1 MSINQGLALPDLSVT
16 LTPVSPLSIST
27 PARLTS
33 VATAKLPRLILLGL
47 ALAYI
52 VAGLFMR
59 DPWKTDDAV
68 GLATMITAIR
78 EGGITWLL
86 PQVGHLAHAEEGPL
100 ITWVGAICI
109 WLFGPFIGDIT
120 AGRLPNLLWFGI
132 TATSVWYGTYLL
144 GRRAEAQPLALP
156 FGGEPEPR
164 DYGRML
170 ADAALLLLLA
180 TVGILQRTHET
191 TVVPAIM
198 ACQAL
203 AFYSLAR
210 TVDRPVTG
218 STTLGIAL
226 AASFLTRGWIG
237 ALPIMV
243 GALLAFYPRGPLW
256 KCKRWLPWAAALAA
270 ALILAWWIPATQA
283 SEYWIRNWKTWNLAS
298 FAVPAWHDLGRTL
311 RDLPWY
317 LWPTWPLALLAIWRW
332 RAWIYAPHI
341 WLPLM
346 LLICSALVL
355 FGLDEASDSEYVLLA
370 VPCAVL
376 GAFSLPTLRR
386 GVVNTLDWFA
396 VMCFSLTAAT
406 AWLGWIALHFHW
418 PAQIARNIGRQT
430 TGYEPVIS
438 WVAFALA
445 VVFTLGWIALV
456 VWRLRVKPQAL
467 WRGTVLSAG
476 GLTVTWTLLV
486 LLWQPAVDYARSY
499 RTVSGELAQ
508 ALAQNLRPGECVR
521 GLSLGS
527 GQRASFLIFNNL
539 TFTFDSKCT
548 LVLQQTTNQSLRD
561 NTAAYSDSADVL
573 WQGGRR
579 ADRQEVFRLL
589 RVGPTR

>member
-1 MSINQGLALPDLSVT
+1 M
-16 LTPVSPLSIST
+16 SPLSFST

-86 PQVGHLAHAEEGPL
+86 PQVGLLAHAEEGPL

-132 TATSVWYGTYLL
+132 TASSVWYGTYLL
-144 GRRAEAQPLALP
+144 GRRSEAQPLALP

-210 TVDRPVTG
+210 SVDRPVTG
-218 STTLGIAL
+218 TTTLGIAL
-226 AASFLTRGWIG
+226 AASFLTRGWVG
-237 ALPIMV
+237 AIPIMI
-243 GALLAFYPRGPLW
+243 GALLAFYPRSQLW
-256 KCKRWLPWAAALAA
+256 KCKRWLPWAVLVTV
-270 ALILAWWIPATQA
+270 ALILAWWIPA
-283 SEYWIRNWKTWNLAS
+283 SESSQYWIRNWKTWNLTS
-298 FAVPAWHDLGRTL
+298 FALPTWHDMGRTL

-317 LWPTWPLALLAIWRW
+317 LWPTWPLALLAVWRW
-332 RAWIYAPHI
+332 REWIYAPHI

-346 LLICSALVL
+346 LLVCAALVL
-355 FGLDEASDSEYVLLA
+355 FVLEEASDSEYVMLA

-406 AWLGWIALHFHW
+406 AWLGWVALHFNW
-418 PAQIARNIGRQT
+418 PAQISRNIARQT

-438 WVAFALA
+438 WGAFTLA
-445 VVFTLGWIALV
+445 VIFTVAWIALV
-456 VWRLRVKPQAL
+456 VWRLRVRPQAL

-476 GLTVTWTLLV
+476 GLTVTWILLV

-499 RTVSGELAQ
+499 RTVSGQLAQ
-508 ALAQNLRPGECVR
+508 ALAQHARPGECVR

-527 GQRASFLIFNNL
+527 GQRASFLIFDNL
-539 TFTFDSKCT
+539 TFTFDAKCT
-548 LVLQQTTNQSLRD
+548 LILQQTNNQSLRD
-561 NTAAYSDSADVL
+561 NTAAYSDGADVL

-589 RVGPTR
+589 RVGPNR

>member
-1 MSINQGLALPDLSVT
+1 M
-16 LTPVSPLSIST
+16 
-27 PARLTS
+27 
-33 VATAKLPRLILLGL
+33 ATAKLPRLILLGL
-47 ALAYI
+47 SLAYI

-86 PQVGHLAHAEEGPL
+86 PQVGLLAHAEEGPL
-100 ITWVGAICI
+100 ITWVGAASI
-109 WLFGPFIGDIT
+109 WLFGPFVGDIT
-120 AGRLPNLLWFGI
+120 AGRLPNLLWFAI
-132 TATSVWYGTYLL
+132 TASSVWYGTYLL
-144 GRRAEAQPLALP
+144 GRRTEAQPLALP
-156 FGGEPEPR
+156 FGGEPAPR

-210 TVDRPVTG
+210 SVDRPVTG
-218 STTLGIAL
+218 TTTLGIAL
-226 AASFLTRGWIG
+226 AASFLTRGWVG
-237 ALPIMV
+237 ALPIMI
-243 GALLAFYPRGPLW
+243 GALLAFYPRSQLW
-256 KCKRWLPWAAALAA
+256 KCKRWLPWAALVTV
-270 ALILAWWIPATQA
+270 ALILAWWIPASES

-298 FAVPAWHDLGRTL
+298 FAWPSWRDMDRTL

-317 LWPTWPLALLAIWRW
+317 LWPTWPLALLAVWRW

-346 LLICSALVL
+346 LLACSALVL
-355 FGLDEASDSEYVLLA
+355 FGLDEATDSEYVMLV

-406 AWLGWIALHFHW
+406 AWLGWVALHFNW
-418 PAQIARNIGRQT
+418 PAQISRNIARQT

-438 WVAFALA
+438 WTA
-445 VVFTLGWIALV
+445 FTLAAIFTVAWIALV
-456 VWRLRVKPQAL
+456 VWRLRVRPQAL

-476 GLTVTWTLLV
+476 GLTVTWILLV

-499 RTVSGELAQ
+499 RTVSGQLAQ
-508 ALAQNLRPGECVR
+508 ALEQNMRPGECVR

-539 TFTFDSKCT
+539 TFTFDAKCT
-548 LVLQQTTNQSLRD
+548 LILQQTSNQSLRD
-561 NTAAYSDSADVL
+561 NTAAYSDGADVL

-589 RVGPTR
+589 RVGANR

>member
-1 MSINQGLALPDLSVT
+1 
-16 LTPVSPLSIST
+16 
-27 PARLTS
+27 
-33 VATAKLPRLILLGL
+33 
-47 ALAYI
+47 
-52 VAGLFMR
+52 MR

-86 PQVGHLAHAEEGPL
+86 PQVGLLAHAEEGPL
-100 ITWVGAICI
+100 ITWVGAASI
-109 WLFGPFIGDIT
+109 WLFGPFVGDIT

-156 FGGEPEPR
+156 FGGEPAPR

-210 TVDRPVTG
+210 SVDRPVTG
-218 STTLGIAL
+218 TTTLGIAL
-226 AASFLTRGWIG
+226 AASFLTRGWVG
-237 ALPIMV
+237 ALPIMI
-243 GALLAFYPRGPLW
+243 GALLAFYPRSQLW
-256 KCKRWLPWAAALAA
+256 KCKRWLPWTVLVTV
-270 ALILAWWIPATQA
+270 ALILAWWIPA
-283 SEYWIRNWKTWNLAS
+283 SESSQYWVRNWKTWNLAS
-298 FAVPAWHDLGRTL
+298 FAWPSWHDIGRTL

-317 LWPTWPLALLAIWRW
+317 LWPTWPLALLAVWRW

-346 LLICSALVL
+346 LLACSALVL
-355 FGLDEASDSEYVLLA
+355 FGLDEATDSEYVLLA

-406 AWLGWIALHFHW
+406 AWLGWVALHFNW
-418 PAQIARNIGRQT
+418 PAQISRNIARQT

-438 WVAFALA
+438 WTA
-445 VVFTLGWIALV
+445 FTLAAIFTVAWIALV
-456 VWRLRVKPQAL
+456 VWRLRVRPQAL

-476 GLTVTWTLLV
+476 GLTVTWILLV

-499 RTVSGELAQ
+499 RTVSGQLAQ
-508 ALAQNLRPGECVR
+508 ALEQNTRPGECVR

-539 TFTFDSKCT
+539 TFTFDAKCT
-548 LVLQQTTNQSLRD
+548 LILQQTSNQSLRD
-561 NTAAYSDSADVL
+561 NTAAYSDGADVL

-589 RVGPTR
+589 RVGANR

>member
-1 MSINQGLALPDLSVT
+1 M
-16 LTPVSPLSIST
+16 
-27 PARLTS
+27 
-33 VATAKLPRLILLGL
+33 ATAKLPRLILLGL
-47 ALAYI
+47 SLAYI

-68 GLATMITAIR
+68 GLATMLTAIR

-109 WLFGPFIGDIT
+109 WLFGPIIGDIP

-198 ACQAL
+198 AWQAL

-210 TVDRPVTG
+210 SIDRPLTG

-226 AASFLTRGWIG
+226 AASFLTRGWVG

-243 GALLAFYPRGPLW
+243 GALLAFYPRSRLW
-256 KCKRWLPWAAALAA
+256 KCRRWLPWTALLAAL
-270 ALILAWWIPATQA
+270 LILAWWIPASHS
-283 SEYWIRNWKTWNLAS
+283 SEYWIRNWKTWNLSS
-298 FAVPAWHDLGRTL
+298 FAIPTWHDTGRML

-332 RAWIYAPHI
+332 RAWLYSPHI
-341 WLPLM
+341 WLPLT
-346 LLICSALVL
+346 LLACSLVVL
-355 FGLDEASDSEYVLLA
+355 FGLEEASDSEYVLLA

-406 AWLGWIALHFHW
+406 VWLGWVALHFGW
-418 PAQIARNIGRQT
+418 PAQISRNIARQT
-430 TGYEPVIS
+430 TGYQAEIS

-445 VVFTLGWIALV
+445 LGFTVGWIALV
-456 VWRLRVKPQAL
+456 VWRLRVRPQAL

-476 GLTVTWTLLV
+476 GLTVTWILLV

-499 RTVSGELAQ
+499 RTVSGQLAQ
-508 ALAQNLRPGECVR
+508 ALEQNVRPGECVR

-548 LVLQQTTNQSLRD
+548 LVLQQTSNQSLRD
-561 NTAAYSDSADVL
+561 NTAAYSDGAEVL

-589 RVGPTR
+589 RVGAPR

>member
-1 MSINQGLALPDLSVT
+1 
-16 LTPVSPLSIST
+16 
-27 PARLTS
+27 
-33 VATAKLPRLILLGL
+33 
-47 ALAYI
+47 
-52 VAGLFMR
+52 MR

-86 PQVGHLAHAEEGPL
+86 PQVGLLAHAEEGPL
-100 ITWVGAICI
+100 ITWVGAASI
-109 WLFGPFIGDIT
+109 WLFGPFVGDIT

-132 TATSVWYGTYLL
+132 TAMSVWYGTYLL
-144 GRRAEAQPLALP
+144 GRRSEAQPLALP
-156 FGGEPEPR
+156 FGGEPAPR

-210 TVDRPVTG
+210 SVDRPVSGT
-218 STTLGIAL
+218 TTLGIAL
-226 AASFLTRGWIG
+226 AASFLTRGWVG
-237 ALPIMV
+237 ATPIMI
-243 GALLAFYPRGPLW
+243 GALLAFYPRSQLW
-256 KCKRWLPWAAALAA
+256 KRKRWLPWATLVTV
-270 ALILAWWIPATQA
+270 ALILAWWIPA
-283 SEYWIRNWKTWNLAS
+283 SESSQYWIRNWKTWNLAS
-298 FAVPAWHDLGRTL
+298 FAWPSWHDMGRTL

-346 LLICSALVL
+346 LLACSALVL
-355 FGLDEASDSEYVLLA
+355 FGLEEATDSEYVLLA

-406 AWLGWIALHFHW
+406 AWLGWVALHFNW
-418 PAQIARNIGRQT
+418 PAQISRNIARQT

-438 WVAFALA
+438 WTAFTLA
-445 VVFTLGWIALV
+445 VIFTVAWIALV
-456 VWRLRVKPQAL
+456 VWRLRVRPQAL

-476 GLTVTWTLLV
+476 GLTVTWILLV

-499 RTVSGELAQ
+499 RTVSGQLAQ
-508 ALAQNLRPGECVR
+508 ALAQHTRPGECVR

-539 TFTFDSKCT
+539 TFTFDAKCT
-548 LVLQQTTNQSLRD
+548 LILQQTSNQSLRD
-561 NTAAYSDSADVL
+561 NTAAYSDGADVL

-589 RVGPTR
+589 RVGANR

>member
-1 MSINQGLALPDLSVT
+1 M
-16 LTPVSPLSIST
+16 
-27 PARLTS
+27 
-33 VATAKLPRLILLGL
+33 ATAKLPRLILLGL
-47 ALAYI
+47 SLAYI

-86 PQVGHLAHAEEGPL
+86 PQVGLLAHAEEGPL
-100 ITWVGAICI
+100 ITWVGAASI
-109 WLFGPFIGDIT
+109 WLFGPFVGDIT

-132 TATSVWYGTYLL
+132 TAMSVWYGTYLL
-144 GRRAEAQPLALP
+144 GRRSEAQPLALP
-156 FGGEPEPR
+156 FGGEPAPR

-210 TVDRPVTG
+210 SVDRPVSGT
-218 STTLGIAL
+218 TTLGIAL
-226 AASFLTRGWIG
+226 AASFLTRGWVG
-237 ALPIMV
+237 ATPIMI
-243 GALLAFYPRGPLW
+243 GALLAFYPRSQLW
-256 KCKRWLPWAAALAA
+256 KRKRWLPWATLVTV
-270 ALILAWWIPATQA
+270 ALILAWWIPA
-283 SEYWIRNWKTWNLAS
+283 SESSQYWIRNWKTWNLAS
-298 FAVPAWHDLGRTL
+298 FAWPSWHDMGRTL

-317 LWPTWPLALLAIWRW
+317 LWPTWPLALLAVWRW

-346 LLICSALVL
+346 LLACSALVL
-355 FGLDEASDSEYVLLA
+355 FGLEEATDSEYVLLA

-406 AWLGWIALHFHW
+406 AWLGWVALHFNW
-418 PAQIARNIGRQT
+418 PAQISRNIARQT

-438 WVAFALA
+438 WTAFTLA
-445 VVFTLGWIALV
+445 VIFTVAWIALV
-456 VWRLRVKPQAL
+456 VWRLRVRPQAL

-476 GLTVTWTLLV
+476 GLTVTWILLV

-499 RTVSGELAQ
+499 RTVSGQLAQ
-508 ALAQNLRPGECVR
+508 ALAQHMRPGECVR

-539 TFTFDSKCT
+539 TFTFDAKCT
-548 LVLQQTTNQSLRD
+548 LILQQTSNQSLRD
-561 NTAAYSDSADVL
+561 NTAAYSDGADVL

-589 RVGPTR
+589 RVGANR

>member
-1 MSINQGLALPDLSVT
+1 M
-16 LTPVSPLSIST
+16 
-27 PARLTS
+27 
-33 VATAKLPRLILLGL
+33 ATAKLPRLILLGL
-47 ALAYI
+47 SLAYI

-86 PQVGHLAHAEEGPL
+86 PQVGLLAHAEEGPL
-100 ITWVGAICI
+100 ITWVGAASI
-109 WLFGPFIGDIT
+109 WLFGPFVGDIT

-132 TATSVWYGTYLL
+132 TAMSVWYGTYLL
-144 GRRAEAQPLALP
+144 GRRSEAQPLALP
-156 FGGEPEPR
+156 FGGEPAPR

-210 TVDRPVTG
+210 SVDRPVSGT
-218 STTLGIAL
+218 TTLGIAL
-226 AASFLTRGWIG
+226 AASFLTRGWVG
-237 ALPIMV
+237 ATPIMI
-243 GALLAFYPRGPLW
+243 GALLAFYPRSQLW
-256 KCKRWLPWAAALAA
+256 KRKRWLPWATLVTV
-270 ALILAWWIPATQA
+270 ALILAWWIPA
-283 SEYWIRNWKTWNLAS
+283 SESSQYWIRNWKTWNLAS
-298 FAVPAWHDLGRTL
+298 FAWPSWHDMGRTL

-317 LWPTWPLALLAIWRW
+317 LWPTWPLALLAVWRW

-346 LLICSALVL
+346 LLACSALVL
-355 FGLDEASDSEYVLLA
+355 FGLEEATDSEYVLLA

-406 AWLGWIALHFHW
+406 AWLGWVALHFNW
-418 PAQIARNIGRQT
+418 PAQISRNIARQT

-438 WVAFALA
+438 WTAFTLA
-445 VVFTLGWIALV
+445 VIFTVAWIALV
-456 VWRLRVKPQAL
+456 VWRLRVRPQAM

-476 GLTVTWTLLV
+476 GLTVTWILLV

-499 RTVSGELAQ
+499 RTVSGQLAQ
-508 ALAQNLRPGECVR
+508 ALAQHMRPGECVR

-539 TFTFDSKCT
+539 TFTFDAKCT
-548 LVLQQTTNQSLRD
+548 LILQQTSNQSLRD
-561 NTAAYSDSADVL
+561 NTAAYSDGADVL

-589 RVGPTR
+589 RVGANR

>member
-1 MSINQGLALPDLSVT
+1 M
-16 LTPVSPLSIST
+16 SPLSFST

-86 PQVGHLAHAEEGPL
+86 PQVGLLAHAEEGPL

-132 TATSVWYGTYLL
+132 TAASVWYGTYLL
-144 GRRAEAQPLALP
+144 GRRSEAQPLALP

-210 TVDRPVTG
+210 SVDRPVTG
-218 STTLGIAL
+218 TTTLGIAL
-226 AASFLTRGWIG
+226 AASFLTRGWVG
-237 ALPIMV
+237 AIPIMI
-243 GALLAFYPRGPLW
+243 GALLAFYPRSQLW
-256 KCKRWLPWAAALAA
+256 KCKRWLPWAVLVTV
-270 ALILAWWIPATQA
+270 ALILAWWIPA
-283 SEYWIRNWKTWNLAS
+283 SESSQYWIRNWKTWNLTS
-298 FAVPAWHDLGRTL
+298 FALPTWHDMGRTL

-317 LWPTWPLALLAIWRW
+317 LWPTWPLALLAVWRW
-332 RAWIYAPHI
+332 REWIYAPHI

-346 LLICSALVL
+346 LLVCAALVL
-355 FGLDEASDSEYVLLA
+355 FVLEEASDSEYVMLA

-406 AWLGWIALHFHW
+406 AWLGWVALHFNW
-418 PAQIARNIGRQT
+418 PAQISRNIARQT

-438 WVAFALA
+438 WGAFTLA
-445 VVFTLGWIALV
+445 VIFTVAWIALV
-456 VWRLRVKPQAL
+456 VWRLRVRPQAL

-476 GLTVTWTLLV
+476 GLTVTWILLV

-499 RTVSGELAQ
+499 RTVSGQLAQ
-508 ALAQNLRPGECVR
+508 ALAQHARPGECVR

-527 GQRASFLIFNNL
+527 GQRASFLIFDNL
-539 TFTFDSKCT
+539 TFTFDAKCT
-548 LVLQQTTNQSLRD
+548 LILQQTNNQSLRD
-561 NTAAYSDSADVL
+561 NTAAYSDGADVL

-589 RVGPTR
+589 RVGPNR

>member
-1 MSINQGLALPDLSVT
+1 M
-16 LTPVSPLSIST
+16 
-27 PARLTS
+27 
-33 VATAKLPRLILLGL
+33 ATAKLPRLILLGL
-47 ALAYI
+47 SLAYI

-210 TVDRPVTG
+210 SVDRPATG
-218 STTLGIAL
+218 AVTLGIAL
-226 AASFLTRGWIG
+226 AASFLTRGWVG
-237 ALPIMV
+237 AVPIMI
-243 GALLAFYPRGPLW
+243 GALLAFYPRSQLW
-256 KCKRWLPWAAALAA
+256 KCKRWLPLAALLTV
-270 ALILAWWIPATQA
+270 ALILAWWIPATESSQ
-283 SEYWIRNWKTWNLAS
+283 YWVRNWKTWNISS
-298 FAVPAWHDLGRTL
+298 FALPSLHDMGRTL

-317 LWPTWPLALLAIWRW
+317 LWPTWPLALLAVWRW

-341 WLPLM
+341 WVPLM
-346 LLICSALVL
+346 LLVCAALVL
-355 FGLDEASDSEYVLLA
+355 FGLEEATDSEYVLLA

-406 AWLGWIALHFHW
+406 AWLGWVALHFHW
-418 PAQIARNIGRQT
+418 PAQISRNIARQT

-438 WVAFALA
+438 WGAFTLA
-445 VVFTLGWIALV
+445 VIFTVAWIALV
-456 VWRLRVKPQAL
+456 VWRLRVRPQAL

-476 GLTVTWTLLV
+476 GLTVTWILLV

-499 RTVSGELAQ
+499 RTVSGQLAE
-508 ALAQNLRPGECVR
+508 ALQQHKRPGECVR

-539 TFTFDSKCT
+539 SFTFDAKCT
-548 LVLQQTTNQSLRD
+548 LILQQTSNQSLRD
-561 NTAAYSDSADVL
+561 NTAAYSDGADVL

-589 RVGPTR
+589 RVGPNR

>member
-1 MSINQGLALPDLSVT
+1 
-16 LTPVSPLSIST
+16 
-27 PARLTS
+27 
-33 VATAKLPRLILLGL
+33 LILLGL
-47 ALAYI
+47 SLAYI

-86 PQVGHLAHAEEGPL
+86 PQVGLLAHAEEGPL
-100 ITWVGAICI
+100 ITWVGAASI
-109 WLFGPFIGDIT
+109 WLFGPFVGDIT

-132 TATSVWYGTYLL
+132 TAMSVWYGTYLL
-144 GRRAEAQPLALP
+144 GRRSEAQPLALP
-156 FGGEPEPR
+156 FGGEPAPR

-210 TVDRPVTG
+210 SVDRPVSGT
-218 STTLGIAL
+218 TTLGIAL
-226 AASFLTRGWIG
+226 AASFLTRGWVG
-237 ALPIMV
+237 ATPIMI
-243 GALLAFYPRGPLW
+243 GALLAFYPRSQLW
-256 KCKRWLPWAAALAA
+256 KRKRWLPWASLVTV
-270 ALILAWWIPATQA
+270 ALILAWWIPA
-283 SEYWIRNWKTWNLAS
+283 SESSQYWIRNWKTWNLAS
-298 FAVPAWHDLGRTL
+298 FAWPSWHDMGRTL

-317 LWPTWPLALLAIWRW
+317 LWPTWPLALLAVWRW

-346 LLICSALVL
+346 LLACSALVL
-355 FGLDEASDSEYVLLA
+355 FGLEEATDSEYVLLA

-406 AWLGWIALHFHW
+406 AWLGWVALHFNW
-418 PAQIARNIGRQT
+418 PAQISRNIARQT

-438 WVAFALA
+438 WTAFTLA
-445 VVFTLGWIALV
+445 VIFTVAWIALV
-456 VWRLRVKPQAL
+456 VWRLRVRPQAL

-476 GLTVTWTLLV
+476 GLTVTWILLV

-499 RTVSGELAQ
+499 RTISGQLAQ
-508 ALAQNLRPGECVR
+508 ALAQHTRPGECVR

-539 TFTFDSKCT
+539 TFTFDAKCT
-548 LVLQQTTNQSLRD
+548 LILQQTSNQSLRD
-561 NTAAYSDSADVL
+561 NTAAYSDGADVL

-589 RVGPTR
+589 RVGANR

>member
-1 MSINQGLALPDLSVT
+1 MSPISL
-16 LTPVSPLSIST
+16 ST

-47 ALAYI
+47 LLAYI

-78 EGGITWLL
+78 EGGLTWLL
-86 PQVGHLAHAEEGPL
+86 PQVGLLAHAEEGPL

-120 AGRLPNLLWFGI
+120 AGRLPNLLWFAI
-132 TATSVWYGTYLL
+132 TTTSVWYGTYLL

-198 ACQAL
+198 AWQAL

-210 TVDRPVTG
+210 SVDRPFTG
-218 STTLGIAL
+218 CTTLGFAL
-226 AASFLTRGWIG
+226 AASFLTRGWVG
-237 ALPIMV
+237 AVPIMI
-243 GALLAFYPRGPLW
+243 GALLAFYPRSLLW
-256 KCKRWLPWAAALAA
+256 QSRRWLPWAALVTAV
-270 ALILAWWIPATQA
+270 LILSWWLPASQG

-298 FAVPAWHDLGRTL
+298 FAPPSWHDIGRTL

-317 LWPTWPLALLAIWRW
+317 LWPTWPLALVAIWRW
-332 RAWIYAPHI
+332 RSWIYAPHI
-341 WLPLM
+341 WLPLT
-346 LLICSALVL
+346 LLACATLVL
-355 FGLDEASDSEYVLLA
+355 FGLEEATDSEYVLLA

-406 AWLGWIALHFHW
+406 VWLGWVALHFHW
-418 PAQIARNIGRQT
+418 PAQISRNIARQT

-438 WVAFALA
+438 WIAFALGVA
-445 VVFTLGWIALV
+445 FTLAWIALV

-476 GLTVTWTLLV
+476 GLTVTWILLV

-499 RTVSGELAQ
+499 RTVSGQLAQ
-508 ALAQNLRPGECVR
+508 ALEQNLRPGECVR

-539 TFTFDSKCT
+539 TFTFDAKCT
-548 LVLQQTTNQSLRD
+548 VILQQTNNQSLRD
-561 NTAAYSDSADVL
+561 NTAAYSEGADVL

-589 RVGPTR
+589 RIGSNR

>member
-1 MSINQGLALPDLSVT
+1 M
-16 LTPVSPLSIST
+16 
-27 PARLTS
+27 
-33 VATAKLPRLILLGL
+33 ATAKLPRLILLGL
-47 ALAYI
+47 SLAYI

-210 TVDRPVTG
+210 SVDRPATG
-218 STTLGIAL
+218 AVTLGIAL
-226 AASFLTRGWIG
+226 AASFLTRGWVG
-237 ALPIMV
+237 AVPIMI
-243 GALLAFYPRGPLW
+243 GALLAFYPRSQLW
-256 KCKRWLPWAAALAA
+256 KCKRWLPLAVLLTV
-270 ALILAWWIPATQA
+270 ALILAWWIPATESSQ
-283 SEYWIRNWKTWNLAS
+283 YWIRNWKTWNISS
-298 FAVPAWHDLGRTL
+298 FAPPSLHDMGRTL

-317 LWPTWPLALLAIWRW
+317 LWPTWPLALLAVWRW

-341 WLPLM
+341 WVPLM
-346 LLICSALVL
+346 LLVCAALVL
-355 FGLDEASDSEYVLLA
+355 FGLEEATDSEYVLLA

-406 AWLGWIALHFHW
+406 AWLGWVALHFHW
-418 PAQIARNIGRQT
+418 PAQISRNIARQT

-438 WVAFALA
+438 WGAFTLA
-445 VVFTLGWIALV
+445 VIFTVAWIALV
-456 VWRLRVKPQAL
+456 VWRLRVRPQAL

-476 GLTVTWTLLV
+476 GLTVTWILLV

-499 RTVSGELAQ
+499 RTVSGQLAE
-508 ALAQNLRPGECVR
+508 ALQQHKRPGECVR

-539 TFTFDSKCT
+539 SFTFDAKCT
-548 LVLQQTTNQSLRD
+548 LILQQTSNQSLRD
-561 NTAAYSDSADVL
+561 NTAAYSDGADVL

-589 RVGPTR
+589 RVGPNR

>member
-1 MSINQGLALPDLSVT
+1 M
-16 LTPVSPLSIST
+16 SPLSFST

-86 PQVGHLAHAEEGPL
+86 PQVGLLAHAEEGPL

-132 TATSVWYGTYLL
+132 TAASVWYGTYLL
-144 GRRAEAQPLALP
+144 GRRTEAQPLALP

-210 TVDRPVTG
+210 SVDRPFTG
-218 STTLGIAL
+218 TTTLGIAL
-226 AASFLTRGWIG
+226 AASFLTRGWVG
-237 ALPIMV
+237 ATPIII
-243 GALLAFYPRGPLW
+243 GALLAFYPRSQLW
-256 KCKRWLPWAAALAA
+256 KCKRWLPWAVLVTV
-270 ALILAWWIPATQA
+270 ALILAWWIPA
-283 SEYWIRNWKTWNLAS
+283 SESSQYWIRNWKTWNLSS
-298 FAVPAWHDLGRTL
+298 FAVPSWHDVGRTL

-317 LWPTWPLALLAIWRW
+317 LWPTWPLALLAAWRW
-332 RAWIYAPHI
+332 RDWIYAPHI

-346 LLICSALVL
+346 LLVCAAAVL
-355 FGLDEASDSEYVLLA
+355 FGLEEATDSEYVLLA

-406 AWLGWIALHFHW
+406 AWLGWVALHFNW
-418 PAQIARNIGRQT
+418 PAQISRNIARQT

-438 WVAFALA
+438 WGAFTLA
-445 VVFTLGWIALV
+445 VIFTVAWIALV
-456 VWRLRVKPQAL
+456 VWRLRVRPQAL

-476 GLTVTWTLLV
+476 GLTVTWILLV

-499 RTVSGELAQ
+499 RTVSGQLAQ
-508 ALAQNLRPGECVR
+508 ALAQHTRPGECVR

-539 TFTFDSKCT
+539 SFTFDAKCT
-548 LVLQQTTNQSLRD
+548 LILQQTNNQSLRD
-561 NTAAYSDSADVL
+561 NTAAYSDGADVL

-589 RVGPTR
+589 RVGPNR

>member
-1 MSINQGLALPDLSVT
+1 M
-16 LTPVSPLSIST
+16 SPLSLST

-47 ALAYI
+47 ALAYV

-210 TVDRPVTG
+210 SVDRPFTG
-218 STTLGIAL
+218 TTTLGIAL
-226 AASFLTRGWIG
+226 AASFLTRGWVG
-237 ALPIMV
+237 AVPIMI
-243 GALLAFYPRGPLW
+243 GALLAFYPRSQLW
-256 KCKRWLPWAAALAA
+256 KCKRWLPWAALLTV
-270 ALILAWWIPATQA
+270 ALILAWWIPA
-283 SEYWIRNWKTWNLAS
+283 SETSQYWIRNWKTWNLSS
-298 FAVPAWHDLGRTL
+298 FALPSWHDVGRTL

-317 LWPTWPLALLAIWRW
+317 LWPTWPLALLAVWRW

-346 LLICSALVL
+346 LLACSALVL
-355 FGLDEASDSEYVLLA
+355 FSLEEATDSEYVLLA

-406 AWLGWIALHFHW
+406 AWLGWVALHFHW
-418 PAQIARNIGRQT
+418 PAQISRNIARQT

-438 WVAFALA
+438 WGAFTLA
-445 VVFTLGWIALV
+445 VIFTVAWIALV
-456 VWRLRVKPQAL
+456 VWRLRVRPQAL

-476 GLTVTWTLLV
+476 GLTVTWILLV

-499 RTVSGELAQ
+499 RTVSGQLAQ
-508 ALAQNLRPGECVR
+508 ALEQHKRPGECVR

-539 TFTFDSKCT
+539 SFTFDAKCT
-548 LVLQQTTNQSLRD
+548 LILQQTSNQSLRD
-561 NTAAYSDSADVL
+561 NTAAYSDGADVL

-589 RVGPTR
+589 RVGPNR

>member
-1 MSINQGLALPDLSVT
+1 M
-16 LTPVSPLSIST
+16 SPLSFST

-47 ALAYI
+47 LLAYI

-86 PQVGHLAHAEEGPL
+86 PQVGLLAHAEEGPL
-100 ITWVGAICI
+100 ITWVGAFCI
-109 WLFGPFIGDIT
+109 WLFGPIIGDIP
-120 AGRLPNLLWFGI
+120 AGRLPNLLWFAI
-132 TATSVWYGTYLL
+132 TTTSVWYGTYLL

-198 ACQAL
+198 AWQAL

-210 TVDRPVTG
+210 SVDRPFTG
-218 STTLGIAL
+218 CTTLGIAL
-226 AASFLTRGWIG
+226 AASFLTRGWVG
-237 ALPIMV
+237 AIPIMV
-243 GALLAFYPRGPLW
+243 GSLLAFYPRTQLW
-256 KCKRWLPWAAALAA
+256 RCRRWLPWAALVTLV
-270 ALILAWWIPATQA
+270 LILAWWIPASHG
-283 SEYWIRNWKTWNLAS
+283 SEYWIRNWKTWNLSS
-298 FAVPAWHDLGRTL
+298 FALPSWHDMGRTL

-332 RAWIYAPHI
+332 RSWIYAPHI
-341 WLPLM
+341 WLPLT
-346 LLICSALVL
+346 LLACSTLVL
-355 FGLDEASDSEYVLLA
+355 FGLEEATDAEYVLLA
-370 VPCAVL
+370 APCAVL
-376 GAFSLPTLRR
+376 AAFSLPTLRR

-406 AWLGWIALHFHW
+406 VWLGWVALHFHW
-418 PAQIARNIGRQT
+418 PAQISRNIARQT

-445 VVFTLGWIALV
+445 LVFTLAWIALV

-476 GLTVTWTLLV
+476 GLTVTWILLV

-499 RTVSGELAQ
+499 RTVSGQLAQ
-508 ALAQNLRPGECVR
+508 ALEQNIRPGECVR

-539 TFTFDSKCT
+539 TFTFDAKCT
-548 LVLQQTTNQSLRD
+548 LILQQTSNQSLRD
-561 NTAAYSDSADVL
+561 NTAAYSEGADVL

-589 RVGPTR
+589 RIGSNR

>member
-1 MSINQGLALPDLSVT
+1 M
-16 LTPVSPLSIST
+16 
-27 PARLTS
+27 
-33 VATAKLPRLILLGL
+33 ATAKLPRLILLGL
-47 ALAYI
+47 SLAYI

-68 GLATMITAIR
+68 GLATMLTAIR

-86 PQVGHLAHAEEGPL
+86 PQVGLLAHAEEGPL

-198 ACQAL
+198 AWQAL

-210 TVDRPVTG
+210 SIDRPFTG

-226 AASFLTRGWIG
+226 AASFLTRGWVG

-243 GALLAFYPRGPLW
+243 GALLAFYPRSRLW
-256 KCKRWLPWAAALAA
+256 KCRRWLPWTALLAAL
-270 ALILAWWIPATQA
+270 LILAWWIPASHS
-283 SEYWIRNWKTWNLAS
+283 SEYWIRNWKTWNLSS
-298 FAVPAWHDLGRTL
+298 FAIPTWHDTGRTL

-317 LWPTWPLALLAIWRW
+317 LWPTWPLALLAVWRW
-332 RAWIYAPHI
+332 RAWLYAPHI
-341 WLPLM
+341 WLPLT
-346 LLICSALVL
+346 LLVCSAAVL
-355 FGLDEASDSEYVLLA
+355 FGLEEATDSEYVLLA

-406 AWLGWIALHFHW
+406 VWLGWVALHFGW
-418 PAQIARNIGRQT
+418 PAQISRNIARQT
-430 TGYEPVIS
+430 TGYQAEIS

-445 VVFTLGWIALV
+445 LGFTVGWIALV
-456 VWRLRVKPQAL
+456 VWRLRVRPQAL

-476 GLTVTWTLLV
+476 GLTVTWILLV

-499 RTVSGELAQ
+499 RTVSGQLAQ
-508 ALAQNLRPGECVR
+508 ALEQNVRPGECVR

-548 LVLQQTTNQSLRD
+548 LVLQQTSNQSLRD
-561 NTAAYSDSADVL
+561 NTAAYSDGAEVL

-589 RVGPTR
+589 RVGAPR

>member
-1 MSINQGLALPDLSVT
+1 M
-16 LTPVSPLSIST
+16 SPLSFST

-47 ALAYI
+47 LLAYI

-86 PQVGHLAHAEEGPL
+86 PQVGLLAHAEEGPL

-120 AGRLPNLLWFGI
+120 AGRLPNLLWFAI
-132 TATSVWYGTYLL
+132 TTTSVWYGTYLL

-198 ACQAL
+198 AWQAL

-210 TVDRPVTG
+210 SVDRPFTG
-218 STTLGIAL
+218 CTTLGIAL
-226 AASFLTRGWIG
+226 AASFLTRGWVG
-237 ALPIMV
+237 AIPIMV
-243 GALLAFYPRGPLW
+243 GALLAFYPRGQLW
-256 KCKRWLPWAAALAA
+256 RCRRWLPWAALVTLV
-270 ALILAWWIPATQA
+270 LILAWWIPASQS
-283 SEYWIRNWKTWNLAS
+283 SEYWIRNWKIWNLSS
-298 FAVPAWHDLGRTL
+298 FAAPNWHDMGRTL

-332 RAWIYAPHI
+332 RSWIYAPHI
-341 WLPLM
+341 WLPLA
-346 LLICSALVL
+346 LLVCSALVL
-355 FGLDEASDSEYVLLA
+355 FGLEEATDSEYVLLA

-376 GAFSLPTLRR
+376 AAFSLPTLRR

-406 AWLGWIALHFHW
+406 VWLGWVALHFHW
-418 PAQIARNIGRQT
+418 PAQISRNIARQT

-445 VVFTLGWIALV
+445 LVFTLAWIALV

-476 GLTVTWTLLV
+476 GLTVTWILLV

-499 RTVSGELAQ
+499 RTVSGQLAQ
-508 ALAQNLRPGECVR
+508 ALEQNVRPGECVR

-539 TFTFDSKCT
+539 TFTFDAKCT
-548 LVLQQTTNQSLRD
+548 LILQQTSNQSLRD
-561 NTAAYSDSADVL
+561 NTAAYSEGADVL

-589 RVGPTR
+589 RVGTNR

>member
-1 MSINQGLALPDLSVT
+1 M
-16 LTPVSPLSIST
+16 SPLSFST

-47 ALAYI
+47 LLAYI

-86 PQVGHLAHAEEGPL
+86 PQVGLLAHAEEGPL

-120 AGRLPNLLWFGI
+120 AGRLPNLLWFAI
-132 TATSVWYGTYLL
+132 TTTSVWYGTYLL

-198 ACQAL
+198 AWQAL

-210 TVDRPVTG
+210 SVDRPFTG
-218 STTLGIAL
+218 CTTLGIAL
-226 AASFLTRGWIG
+226 AASFLTRGWVG
-237 ALPIMV
+237 AIPIMV
-243 GALLAFYPRGPLW
+243 GALLAFYPRGQLW
-256 KCKRWLPWAAALAA
+256 RCRRWLPWAALVTLV
-270 ALILAWWIPATQA
+270 LILAWWIPASQG
-283 SEYWIRNWKTWNLAS
+283 SEYWIRNWKIWNLSS
-298 FAVPAWHDLGRTL
+298 FAAPNWHDMGRTL

-332 RAWIYAPHI
+332 RSWIYAPHI
-341 WLPLM
+341 WLPLA
-346 LLICSALVL
+346 LLVCSALVL
-355 FGLDEASDSEYVLLA
+355 FGLEEATDSEYVLLA

-376 GAFSLPTLRR
+376 AAFSLPTLRR

-406 AWLGWIALHFHW
+406 VWLGWVALHFHW
-418 PAQIARNIGRQT
+418 PAQISRNIARQT

-445 VVFTLGWIALV
+445 LVFTLAWIALV

-476 GLTVTWTLLV
+476 GLTVTWILLV

-499 RTVSGELAQ
+499 RTVSGQLAQ
-508 ALAQNLRPGECVR
+508 ALEQNVRPGECVR

-539 TFTFDSKCT
+539 TFTFDAKCT
-548 LVLQQTTNQSLRD
+548 LILQQTSNQSLRD
-561 NTAAYSDSADVL
+561 NTAAYSEGADVL

-589 RVGPTR
+589 RVGTNR

>member
-1 MSINQGLALPDLSVT
+1 M
-16 LTPVSPLSIST
+16 
-27 PARLTS
+27 
-33 VATAKLPRLILLGL
+33 ATAKLPRLILLGL
-47 ALAYI
+47 LLAYI
-52 VAGLFMR
+52 VAGLFIR

-86 PQVGHLAHAEEGPL
+86 PQVGLLAHAEEGPL

-120 AGRLPNLLWFGI
+120 AGRLPNLLWFAI
-132 TATSVWYGTYLL
+132 TTTSVWYGTYLL

-198 ACQAL
+198 AWQAL

-210 TVDRPVTG
+210 SVDRPFTG
-218 STTLGIAL
+218 CTTLGIAL
-226 AASFLTRGWIG
+226 AASFLTRGWVG
-237 ALPIMV
+237 AIPIMV
-243 GALLAFYPRGPLW
+243 GALLAFYPRGQLW
-256 KCKRWLPWAAALAA
+256 RCRRWLPWAALVTLV
-270 ALILAWWIPATQA
+270 LILAWWIPASQG
-283 SEYWIRNWKTWNLAS
+283 SEYWIRNWKIWNLSS
-298 FAVPAWHDLGRTL
+298 FAAPNWHDMGRTL

-332 RAWIYAPHI
+332 RSWIYAPHI
-341 WLPLM
+341 WLPLA
-346 LLICSALVL
+346 LLVCSALVL
-355 FGLDEASDSEYVLLA
+355 FGLEEATDSEYVLLA

-376 GAFSLPTLRR
+376 AAFSLPTLRR

-406 AWLGWIALHFHW
+406 VWLGWVALHFHW
-418 PAQIARNIGRQT
+418 PAQISRNIARQT

-445 VVFTLGWIALV
+445 LVFTLAWIALV

-476 GLTVTWTLLV
+476 GLTVTWILLV

-499 RTVSGELAQ
+499 RTVSGQLAQ
-508 ALAQNLRPGECVR
+508 ALEQNVRPGECVR

-539 TFTFDSKCT
+539 TFTFDAKCT
-548 LVLQQTTNQSLRD
+548 LILQQTSNQSLRD
-561 NTAAYSDSADVL
+561 NTAAYSEGADVL

-589 RVGPTR
+589 RVGTNR

>member
-1 MSINQGLALPDLSVT
+1 MLPRESQQKGSLRAAFFPWPCLSINQGLALPDLSVT

-311 RDLPWY
+311 RDLALVFVAHLAAGAAGHLALARLDLCAAY
-317 LWPTWPLALLAIWRW
+317 LVAADAADLFCPRAVRVGRGQRFGIRTAGRALRGAGRVFAADLASRCGQHAGLVRSDVLFADRRHRVARLDRVAFPLA
-332 RAWIYAPHI
+332 
-341 WLPLM
+341 
-346 LLICSALVL
+346 
-355 FGLDEASDSEYVLLA
+355 G
-370 VPCAVL
+370 
-376 GAFSLPTLRR
+376 
-386 GVVNTLDWFA
+386 
-396 VMCFSLTAAT
+396 
-406 AWLGWIALHFHW
+406 
-418 PAQIARNIGRQT
+418 
-430 TGYEPVIS
+430 
-438 WVAFALA
+438 
-445 VVFTLGWIALV
+445 
-456 VWRLRVKPQAL
+456 
-467 WRGTVLSAG
+467 
-476 GLTVTWTLLV
+476 
-486 LLWQPAVDYARSY
+486 
-499 RTVSGELAQ
+499 
-508 ALAQNLRPGECVR
+508 
-521 GLSLGS
+521 
-527 GQRASFLIFNNL
+527 
-539 TFTFDSKCT
+539 
-548 LVLQQTTNQSLRD
+548 
-561 NTAAYSDSADVL
+561 
-573 WQGGRR
+573 
-579 ADRQEVFRLL
+579 ADRAQHRPPDH
-589 RVGPTR
+589 RV

>member
-1 MSINQGLALPDLSVT
+1 M
-16 LTPVSPLSIST
+16 
-27 PARLTS
+27 
-33 VATAKLPRLILLGL
+33 ATVKLPRLILLGL
-47 ALAYI
+47 SLTYI

-59 DPWKTDDAV
+59 DPWKTNDAV

-100 ITWVGAICI
+100 ITWVGALCI
-109 WLFGPFIGDIT
+109 WLFGPFVGDIT

-132 TATSVWYGTYLL
+132 TAMSVWYGTYLL

-156 FGGEPEPR
+156 FGGEPQPR

-210 TVDRPVTG
+210 TVDRPISG

-226 AASFLTRGWIG
+226 AASFLARGWIG
-237 ALPIMV
+237 ALPIML
-243 GALLAFYPRGPLW
+243 GALLAFYPRSLLW
-256 KCKRWLPWAAALAA
+256 QCKRWLPWGVVVTA
-270 ALILAWWIPATQA
+270 ALILAWWIPASRS
-283 SEYWIRNWKTWNLAS
+283 SEYWVRNWKSWNLSS
-298 FAVPAWHDLGRTL
+298 FAIPAWHDVGRTL

-317 LWPTWPLALLAIWRW
+317 LWPAWPLALLAIWRW
-332 RAWIYAPHI
+332 RAWTYAPHI
-341 WLPLM
+341 WVPLM
-346 LLICSALVL
+346 LLICAALTL
-355 FGLDEASDSEYVLLA
+355 FGLENASDAEYVLLA

-438 WVAFALA
+438 WTAFALA
-445 VVFTLGWIALV
+445 FAFTLGWVSLV

-467 WRGTVLSAG
+467 WRGTVLAAG
-476 GLTVTWTLLV
+476 GLTVTWILLV

-508 ALAQNLRPGECVR
+508 ALTQHLRPGECVR

-527 GQRASFLIFNNL
+527 GQRASFLIFDNL
-539 TFTFDSKCT
+539 TFTFDAKCT
-548 LVLQQTTNQSLRD
+548 LVLQQTTRQSLRD
-561 NTAAYSDSADVL
+561 NTAAYRDGADVL

-589 RVGPTR
+589 RVGPSR

>member
-1 MSINQGLALPDLSVT
+1 M
-16 LTPVSPLSIST
+16 SPLSFST

-86 PQVGHLAHAEEGPL
+86 PQVGLLAHAEEGPL

-132 TATSVWYGTYLL
+132 TAASVWYGTYLL
-144 GRRAEAQPLALP
+144 GRRTEAQPLALP

-210 TVDRPVTG
+210 SVDRPFTG
-218 STTLGIAL
+218 TTTLGIAL
-226 AASFLTRGWIG
+226 AASFLTRGWVG
-237 ALPIMV
+237 AAPIMV
-243 GALLAFYPRGPLW
+243 GALLAFYPRSQLW
-256 KCKRWLPWAAALAA
+256 KCKRWLPWAALVTV
-270 ALILAWWIPATQA
+270 ALILAWWIPA
-283 SEYWIRNWKTWNLAS
+283 SESSQYWIRNWKTWNLSS
-298 FAVPAWHDLGRTL
+298 FALPSWHDVGRTL

-317 LWPTWPLALLAIWRW
+317 LWPTWPLALLAAWRW

-346 LLICSALVL
+346 LLVCAAAVL
-355 FGLDEASDSEYVLLA
+355 FGLEEATDSEYVLLA

-406 AWLGWIALHFHW
+406 AWLGWVALHFNW
-418 PAQIARNIGRQT
+418 PAQISRNIARQT

-438 WVAFALA
+438 WGAFTLA
-445 VVFTLGWIALV
+445 VIFTVAWIALV
-456 VWRLRVKPQAL
+456 VWRLRVRPQAL

-476 GLTVTWTLLV
+476 GLTVTWILLV

-499 RTVSGELAQ
+499 RTVSGQLAQ
-508 ALAQNLRPGECVR
+508 ALAQHTRPGECVR

-539 TFTFDSKCT
+539 SFTFDAKCT
-548 LVLQQTTNQSLRD
+548 LILQQTNNQSLRD
-561 NTAAYSDSADVL
+561 NTAAYSDGASVL

-589 RVGPTR
+589 RVGPNR

>member
-1 MSINQGLALPDLSVT
+1 M
-16 LTPVSPLSIST
+16 
-27 PARLTS
+27 
-33 VATAKLPRLILLGL
+33 ATAKLPRLILLGL

-52 VAGLFMR
+52 IAGLFMR

-100 ITWVGAICI
+100 ITWVGAISI
-109 WLFGPFIGDIT
+109 WLFGPLIGDIT
-120 AGRLPNLLWFGI
+120 AGRLPNLLWFGV
-132 TATSVWYGTYLL
+132 TAMSVWYGTYLL

-237 ALPIMV
+237 ALPTMV
-243 GALLAFYPRGPLW
+243 AALLAFYPRSPLW
-256 KCKRWLPWAAALAA
+256 KCKRWLPWAALVTAV
-270 ALILAWWIPATQA
+270 LILAWWIPASQS
-283 SEYWIRNWKTWNLAS
+283 SEYWIRNWKSWNLSS
-298 FAVPAWHDLGRTL
+298 FAVPSWHDVGRTL

-317 LWPTWPLALLAIWRW
+317 LWPTWPLALLAVWRW

-376 GAFSLPTLRR
+376 GALSLPTLRR

-406 AWLGWIALHFHW
+406 AWLGWIALHFQW
-418 PAQIARNIGRQT
+418 PAQISRNIGRQT

-445 VVFTLGWIALV
+445 MVFTIGWIALV

-476 GLTVTWTLLV
+476 GLTVTWILLV

-508 ALAQNLRPGECVR
+508 ALEQNIRPGECVR

-561 NTAAYSDSADVL
+561 NTTAYSDSADVL

>member
-1 MSINQGLALPDLSVT
+1 
-16 LTPVSPLSIST
+16 
-27 PARLTS
+27 

-47 ALAYI
+47 ALAYV

-86 PQVGHLAHAEEGPL
+86 PQVGLLAHAEEGPL

-210 TVDRPVTG
+210 SVDRPFTG
-218 STTLGIAL
+218 TTTLGIAL
-226 AASFLTRGWIG
+226 AASFLTRGWVG
-237 ALPIMV
+237 AVPIMI
-243 GALLAFYPRGPLW
+243 GALLAFYPRSQLW
-256 KCKRWLPWAAALAA
+256 KCKRWLPWAALLTV
-270 ALILAWWIPATQA
+270 ALILAWWIPA
-283 SEYWIRNWKTWNLAS
+283 SETSQYWIRNWKTWNLSS
-298 FAVPAWHDLGRTL
+298 FALPSWHDIGRTL

-317 LWPTWPLALLAIWRW
+317 LWPTWPLALLAVWRW

-346 LLICSALVL
+346 LLVCSALVL
-355 FGLDEASDSEYVLLA
+355 FGLEEATDSEYVLLA

-406 AWLGWIALHFHW
+406 AWLGWVALHFHW
-418 PAQIARNIGRQT
+418 PAQISRNIARQT

-438 WVAFALA
+438 WGAFTLA
-445 VVFTLGWIALV
+445 VIFTVAWIALV
-456 VWRLRVKPQAL
+456 VWRLRVRPQAL

-476 GLTVTWTLLV
+476 GLTVTWILLV

-499 RTVSGELAQ
+499 RTVSGQLAQ
-508 ALAQNLRPGECVR
+508 ALEQHKRPGECVR

-539 TFTFDSKCT
+539 SFTFDAKCT
-548 LVLQQTTNQSLRD
+548 LILQQTSNQSLRD
-561 NTAAYSDSADVL
+561 NTAAYSDGADVL

-589 RVGPTR
+589 RVGPNR

>member
-1 MSINQGLALPDLSVT
+1 M
-16 LTPVSPLSIST
+16 
-27 PARLTS
+27 
-33 VATAKLPRLILLGL
+33 ATAKLPRLILLGL

-86 PQVGHLAHAEEGPL
+86 PQVGLLAHAEEGPL

-132 TATSVWYGTYLL
+132 TASSVWYGTYLL
-144 GRRAEAQPLALP
+144 GRRSEAQPLALP

-210 TVDRPVTG
+210 SVDRPFTG
-218 STTLGIAL
+218 TTTLGIAL
-226 AASFLTRGWIG
+226 AASFLTRGWVG
-237 ALPIMV
+237 AVPIMI
-243 GALLAFYPRGPLW
+243 GALLAFYPRSQLW
-256 KCKRWLPWAAALAA
+256 KCKRWLPWAALVTAVLT
-270 ALILAWWIPATQA
+270 LAWWIPA
-283 SEYWIRNWKTWNLAS
+283 SESSQYWIRNWKTWNLTS
-298 FAVPAWHDLGRTL
+298 FALPSWHDVGRTL

-317 LWPTWPLALLAIWRW
+317 LWPTWPLALLAVWRW
-332 RAWIYAPHI
+332 REWIYAPHI

-346 LLICSALVL
+346 LLVCAALVL
-355 FGLDEASDSEYVLLA
+355 FGLEEATDSEYVLLA

-406 AWLGWIALHFHW
+406 AWLGWVALHFNW
-418 PAQIARNIGRQT
+418 PAQISRNIARQT

-438 WVAFALA
+438 WGAFTLA
-445 VVFTLGWIALV
+445 VIFTVAWIALV
-456 VWRLRVKPQAL
+456 VWRLRVRPQAL

-476 GLTVTWTLLV
+476 GLTVTWILLV

-499 RTVSGELAQ
+499 RTVSGQLAQ
-508 ALAQNLRPGECVR
+508 ALAQNTRPGECVR

-527 GQRASFLIFNNL
+527 GQRASFLIFDNL
-539 TFTFDSKCT
+539 SFTFDAKCT
-548 LVLQQTTNQSLRD
+548 LILQQTSNQSLRD
-561 NTAAYSDSADVL
+561 NTAAYSDGADVL

-589 RVGPTR
+589 RVGPNR

>member
-1 MSINQGLALPDLSVT
+1 M
-16 LTPVSPLSIST
+16 SPLSLST

-47 ALAYI
+47 SLAYI

-86 PQVGHLAHAEEGPL
+86 PQVGLLAHAEEGPL
-100 ITWVGAICI
+100 ITWVGAASI
-109 WLFGPFIGDIT
+109 WLFGPFVGDIT

-156 FGGEPEPR
+156 FGGEPAPR

-210 TVDRPVTG
+210 SVDRPVTG
-218 STTLGIAL
+218 TTTLGIAL
-226 AASFLTRGWIG
+226 AASFLTRGWVG
-237 ALPIMV
+237 ALPIMI
-243 GALLAFYPRGPLW
+243 GALLAFYPRSQLW
-256 KCKRWLPWAAALAA
+256 KCKRWLPWTVLVTV
-270 ALILAWWIPATQA
+270 ALILAWWIPA
-283 SEYWIRNWKTWNLAS
+283 SESSQYWVRNWKTWNLAS
-298 FAVPAWHDLGRTL
+298 FAWPSWHDIGRTL

-317 LWPTWPLALLAIWRW
+317 LWPTWPLALLAVWRW

-346 LLICSALVL
+346 LLACSALVL
-355 FGLDEASDSEYVLLA
+355 FGLDEATDSEYVLLA

-406 AWLGWIALHFHW
+406 AWLGWVALHFNW
-418 PAQIARNIGRQT
+418 PAQISRNIARQT

-438 WVAFALA
+438 WTA
-445 VVFTLGWIALV
+445 FTLAAIFTVAWIALV
-456 VWRLRVKPQAL
+456 VWRLRVRPQAL

-476 GLTVTWTLLV
+476 GLTVTWILLV

-499 RTVSGELAQ
+499 RTVSGQLAQ
-508 ALAQNLRPGECVR
+508 ALEQNTRPGECVR

-539 TFTFDSKCT
+539 TFTFDAKCT
-548 LVLQQTTNQSLRD
+548 LILQQTSNQSLRD
-561 NTAAYSDSADVL
+561 NTAAYSDGADVL

-589 RVGPTR
+589 RVGANR

>member
-1 MSINQGLALPDLSVT
+1 M
-16 LTPVSPLSIST
+16 SPLSIST

-100 ITWVGAICI
+100 ITWVGAVSI

-132 TATSVWYGTYLL
+132 TAMSVWYGTYLL
-144 GRRAEAQPLALP
+144 GRRSEAQPLALP

-203 AFYSLAR
+203 AFYSMAR

-218 STTLGIAL
+218 ATTLGIAV
-226 AASFLTRGWIG
+226 AASFLTRGWVG

-243 GALLAFYPRGPLW
+243 AALLAFYPRGPLW
-256 KCKRWLPWAAALAA
+256 KHKRWLPWAALVAA
-270 ALILAWWIPATQA
+270 ALILAWWIPASQS
-283 SEYWIRNWKTWNLAS
+283 SEYWIRNWKSWNLSS
-298 FAVPAWHDLGRTL
+298 FAVPSWRDVGRTL

-346 LLICSALVL
+346 LLICAALVL
-355 FGLDEASDSEYVLLA
+355 FGLDEASDSEYVLMA

-406 AWLGWIALHFHW
+406 AWLGWIALHFQW
-418 PAQIARNIGRQT
+418 PAQISRNIGRQT

-438 WVAFALA
+438 WGAFALA
-445 VVFTLGWIALV
+445 VVFTLSWIALV

-476 GLTVTWTLLV
+476 GLTVTWILLV

-508 ALAQNLRPGECVR
+508 AVAQNTRPGECVR

-589 RVGPTR
+589 RVGPNR